1 MVGWVDF
8 IPPELL
14 SDGEVNDKS
23 IVWSLGVLLYILLGG
38 NPDQL
43 EQNKTLFNNQI
54 WSVVSV
60 DAKNLI

>member
-1 MVGWVDF
+1 MIGWVYF

-14 SDGEVNDKS
+14 SDAELNDKS
-23 IVWSLGVLLYILLGG
+23 IVWSLRVLLYILLGG

-54 WSVVSV
+54 WSVVSE